1 MNPSSASSNYSI
13 NQYEIFKIKD
23 IIYYNQGFNFN
34 NSIKNI
40 TKQIDKRL
48 REITIKNDTL
58 HNFSPDLPK
67 NISPFV
73 KTRARCL
80 IKNKTRTKLKPKTL
94 SVHSPLNTQ
103 YLSLKKST
111 SGKILFHNFITENNL
126 TPVEHVSNTVNH
138 QKKITNQLESIVDNS
153 FSSSSNNKSQ
163 SHNINLSLHQ
173 HYHKGIKRNYG
184 GKSNVKQCETLT
196 LSDIHFDSI
205 EENSTK
211 INNKQRPYSSI
222 LFNRNNK
229 HFAIP
234 HPLFSKINLT
244 LEQSVKIKNDL
255 LSKSSSYSYYTSAK
269 ALNDSKLFA
278 MNAKCHN
285 KSMDNINILVPLDKI
300 PKKYFIYKYG
310 YFISTN
316 PKYKDFLL
324 NCKFISNITP
334 TNSYKFRREIGE
346 QILQMAIKQ
355 EKIDNI
361 KFIPKENDHFTLP
374 KDAKSSNTHIF
385 FKSIVKQAELNI
397 KHLKKL
403 CI

>member
-1 MNPSSASSNYSI
+1 MNPSSASSNYST

-126 TPVEHVSNTVNH
+126 IPVEHVSNTVNH

-163 SHNINLSLHQ
+163 SHDINLSLHQ
-173 HYHKGIKRNYG
+173 HHHTGINRNYG

-211 INNKQRPYSSI
+211 INNK
-222 LFNRNNK
+222 

-244 LEQSVKIKNDL
+244 LEQSVKIKNYL
-255 LSKSSSYSYYTSAK
+255 LSKSSSDSY
-269 ALNDSKLFA
+269 
-278 MNAKCHN
+278 
-285 KSMDNINILVPLDKI
+285 
-300 PKKYFIYKYG
+300 
-310 YFISTN
+310 
-316 PKYKDFLL
+316 
-324 NCKFISNITP
+324 
-334 TNSYKFRREIGE
+334 
-346 QILQMAIKQ
+346 
-355 EKIDNI
+355 
-361 KFIPKENDHFTLP
+361 
-374 KDAKSSNTHIF
+374 
-385 FKSIVKQAELNI
+385 
-397 KHLKKL
+397 
-403 CI
+403 